1 MTKIEITQENSY
13 FLINGKKY
21 VDCNPQEQ
29 EFFRMFVLENRPL
42 IERILY
48 VPPKDVEILK

>member
-1 MTKIEITQENSY
+1 MKKIEITQENSY

-42 IERILY
+42 IEKILY